1 MTEIFLKMRKL
12 KKEIL
17 LLLETKI
24 YQIKIEKQDE
34 NI

>member
-34 NI
+34 SI